1 MLASCL
7 IRISLCGFNLTSKS
21 AAIRTPPC
29 KTNFNIFL
37 FVIDLHQVQPEA
49 RDEIQEIQGIALSDF
64 TSMPVLADKI
74 AQASDTKQMALQQNA
89 YSLRP
94 SEFFDFFDLIFFS
107 IFLRE
112 EHGYDHWMIVHFYP
126 ELYMFIQK
134 LAIHPTF
141 MKFRGFFLLFH
152 L

>member
-94 SEFFDFFDLIFFS
+94 SEFFDFFYLIFFH
-107 IFLRE
+107 IFERGARLRLLD
-112 EHGYDHWMIVHFYP
+112 DHTFLSRVVHVHSKVGNSSNFY
-126 ELYMFIQK
+126 EI
-134 LAIHPTF
+134 
-141 MKFRGFFLLFH
+141 
-152 L
+152 